1 MGEVA
6 VVAGNDV
13 AADEEVEGGR
23 RNNGCDETWFEEIG
37 SHADALV
44 GVESGVQ
51 LSNNLETWEQ
61 GRETRVNLYHISLA
75 VLLSLKLFSS
85 SMAIFF
91 STEQK

>member
-13 AADEEVEGGR
+13 AANEEVEGGR

-44 GVESGVQ
+44 GIESGVQ
-51 LSNNLETWEQ
+51 LSNNLETWE
-61 GRETRVNLYHISLA
+61 RVRDTS
-75 VLLSLKLFSS
+75 
-85 SMAIFF
+85 
-91 STEQK
+91 